1 MGGRSR
7 KSILKQKLAKYY
19 RERENPLALLALQ
32 DEIIKLNQKKLNE
45 LEKNLEFLRKLEAKV
60 EELLKSSEEKPEEEA
75 EKREVCSKLIIR
87 RFTNEPEKKFAT
99 RAFYEALYPITMEYR
114 FMPLQSMFIWYLR
127 ALELVYGEKIPK
139 LHLNRL
145 QKWIK
150 YWLSSLTPEQELQ
163 LKSAIISWILNRFT

>member
-32 DEIIKLNQKKLNE
+32 DEIIKLNQRKLNA
-45 LEKNLEFLRKLEAKV
+45 LEKNLDYLRSLV
-60 EELLKSSEEKPEEEA
+60 SSEEEQS
-75 EKREVCSKLIIR
+75 VSVSKLSIR
-87 RFTNEPEKKFAT
+87 RFTNEPDKKFSN
-99 RAFYEALYPITMEYR
+99 RAFYEALYPITLEYR
-114 FMPLQSMFIWYLR
+114 FMPLQAIFIWYLR
-127 ALELVYGEKIPK
+127 ALEMIYGEKIPK
-139 LHLNRL
+139 IHLNRL

>member
-32 DEIIKLNQKKLNE
+32 DEIIRQNQDKLVI
-45 LEKNLEFLRKLEAKV
+45 LEKNLEALRELEEKEGSRPTTVSKLNIRKI
-60 EELLKSSEEKPEEEA
+60 SSEQD
-75 EKREVCSKLIIR
+75 
-87 RFTNEPEKKFAT
+87 KKFAN
-99 RAFYEALYPITMEYR
+99 RAFYEVLYPITLEYR
-114 FMPLQSMFIWYLR
+114 FMPLQAIFIWYLK
-127 ALELVYGEKIPK
+127 ALELVYGDKPPK
-139 LHLNRL
+139 LHVNRL

-150 YWLSSLTPEQELQ
+150 YWLTSLTPEQELQ

>member
-32 DEIIKLNQKKLNE
+32 DEIIKLNREKLNA
-45 LEKNLEFLRKLEAKV
+45 LEKNLDYLRSLAI
-60 EELLKSSEEKPEEEA
+60 SEEEEQPIS
-75 EKREVCSKLIIR
+75 VSKLSIR

-99 RAFYEALYPITMEYR
+99 RAFYEALYPITLEYR
-114 FMPLQSMFIWYLR
+114 FMPLQAIFIWYLR
-127 ALELVYGEKIPK
+127 ALEMIYGEKIPK
-139 LHLNRL
+139 IHLNRL